1 MKKKKE
7 ENKEEIV
14 KQLDLGI
21 KEPFKNKVFKIKGII
36 DLAVLRFEVK
46 NFLKDPLVW
55 GVFVITIVLIVHQ
68 SYLIYNGYSNLPV
81 YIPVF
86 KYFISIPKKLV
97 LKEYVFI
104 FPAISSISFLLSF
117 IFTSRYYNNEKLLT
131 KFLLFACLLCTLSQT
146 VILIDLI
153 KFF

>member
-1 MKKKKE
+1 MKRKKE
-7 ENKEEIV
+7 ENREEIA

-46 NFLKDPLVW
+46 KFLKDPLVW

-104 FPAISSISFLLSF
+104 FPIISAVAFLLSF

>member
-1 MKKKKE
+1 MKRKKE
-7 ENKEEIV
+7 ENREEIA

-46 NFLKDPLVW
+46 KFLKDPLVW

-104 FPAISSISFLLSF
+104 FPIISTVAFLLSF